1 MEPNKHIFELLK
13 DKILP
18 SFNNLREA
26 YFYIKAHKEVN
37 PIHFCEFWSIRTKQL
52 LLDINNINKANIPN
66 HDTIL
71 QNHID
76 LANEVFNDSQT
87 TNPSN

>member
-18 SFNNLREA
+18 SFNNLSEA
-26 YFYIKAHKEVN
+26 YFYIKAHKEAS
-37 PIHFCEFWSIRTKQL
+37 PIHFCEFWSIRTKHL

-71 QNHID
+71 QSHID